1 MRFRI
6 LLAFTS
12 LAAAA
17 VAQTPAQ
24 QDHTLGY
31 DNTPMIPGSKWRV
44 HDSSRPRP
52 RLVTPGPEV
61 STPAPSDAIRLFDGK
76 DLSQW
81 TTVIKGVAGDAKWK
95 VENGYFEVVPKAG
108 SIQTREKFGDV
119 QVHLEWSAPTEIK
132 GKSQERGNSGVMFM
146 NRYEVQVLDSW
157 ENPTYADGQAGAI
170 YGQWPPLVNAM
181 RKPGEWNMYD
191 IVFEAPRFA
200 GGKLVKPGYATVFH
214 NGVVLQNR
222 AEILGDTPH
231 ARNGKYVAHGAEE
244 PLQLQN
250 HDSMVRYRNIWIRR
264 LKGYDEP

>member
-1 MRFRI
+1 MQFRI
-6 LLAFTS
+6 LLAS
-12 LAAAA
+12 AIVAATAL
-17 VAQTPAQ
+17 AQ

-52 RLVTPGPEV
+52 RYVTPGPEA
-61 STPAPSDAIRLFDGK
+61 SAPAPSDAIRLFDGK

-81 TTVIKGVAGDAKWK
+81 TTVVKGVAGDAKWK
-95 VENGYFEVVPKAG
+95 VENGHFEVVPNVG

-119 QVHLEWSAPTEIK
+119 QLHVEWSAPAEIK
-132 GKSQERGNSGVMFM
+132 GKSQDRGNSGIIFM

-157 ENPTYADGQAGAI
+157 ENPTYADGQAGSL

-191 IVFEAPRFA
+191 IVFEAPRFFE
-200 GGKLVKPGYATVFH
+200 GKLVKPGYATVFH
-214 NGVVLQNR
+214 NGIVLQNR
-222 AEILGDTPH
+222 AEYLGDTPH
-231 ARNGKYVAHGAEE
+231 AKNGKYVAHGDEE

-250 HDSMVRYRNIWIRR
+250 HGSPVRYRNIWIRR

>member
-1 MRFRI
+1 MQFRFFLAS
-6 LLAFTS
+6 LLF
-12 LAAAA
+12 AAAA
-17 VAQTPAQ
+17 VAQ

-31 DNTPMIPGSKWRV
+31 DNTPLIPGSKWRV

-81 TTVIKGVAGDAKWK
+81 ATMTKGQATEPKWK
-95 VENGYFEVVPKAG
+95 VENGYMEVVPKTGA
-108 SIQTREKFGDV
+108 IQTREKFGDV
-119 QVHLEWSAPTEIK
+119 QLHIEWSSPAEIQ
-132 GKSQERGNSGVMFM
+132 GKSQERGNSGVIFM
-146 NRYEVQVLDSW
+146 NRYEIQVLDSF
-157 ENPTYADGQAGAI
+157 ENPTYADGQAGSI

-191 IVFEAPRFA
+191 IVFEAPKFA
-200 GGKLVKPGYATVFH
+200 DGKLMKPGYATVFH

-222 AEILGDTPH
+222 QEILGDTPH
-231 ARNGKYVAHGAEE
+231 ARNGKYVAHGPEE

-250 HDSMVRYRNIWIRR
+250 HGSMVRYRNIWIRR